1 MGMKGKKRRGASA
14 EASAVVDPLA
24 GTAAPENAIE
34 EGVDDEDHHLAAQCR
49 FDDDPVP
56 TAEEADLKTPADE
69 SHVAPGCPDAGAI
82 DLSEFQLRPI
92 GEDVSDRQKKYQVI
106 VDSAVMNEIHRHGK
120 SNTDVE
126 LCGVLIGNVY
136 QDGAAPYLLVDGSI
150 RGNAAVS
157 KGTQVTF
164 TSETWT
170 RIHEVLERE
179 YSDRRIVGW
188 YHTHPGFGIFL
199 SGMDLFIQDHFFN
212 APWQVAFVYD
222 PIGGDEGM
230 FVWRKGKSL
239 REPHLLTG
247 DARGA
252 RGGWLH
258 RGVDWIKHRFAS

>member
-1 MGMKGKKRRGASA
+1 MGMKGKSRR
-14 EASAVVDPLA
+14 EASSEASTVVDPLA
-24 GTAAPENAIE
+24 GTAAPEDVVE
-34 EGVDDEDHHLAAQCR
+34 EEAEDHDHHLAAQCR

-56 TAEEADLKTPADE
+56 ASEQADIEAPSDE
-69 SHVAPGCPDAGAI
+69 SHVAPGSPDADAI
-82 DLSEFQLRPI
+82 DLSEFPMRPI

-106 VDSAVMNEIHRHGK
+106 VDSAVMDEIHRHGK
-120 SNTDVE
+120 TNTDVE

-136 QDGAAPYLLVDGSI
+136 QDGAAPYLEIDGSI

-179 YSDRRIVGW
+179 YPDRRIVGW

-239 REPHLLTG
+239 REPHLISADG
-247 DARGA
+247 RSSK
-252 RGGWLH
+252 GGWLH

>member
-1 MGMKGKKRRGASA
+1 MGVKRKNRR
-14 EASAVVDPLA
+14 EASQQGSTVVDPLA
-24 GTAAPENAIE
+24 GTAAPEDAVE
-34 EGVDDEDHHLAAQCR
+34 EETGEADHHLAAQCR
-49 FDDDPVP
+49 FDDDPAHDAAKTDP
-56 TAEEADLKTPADE
+56 EAPADE
-69 SHVAPGCPDAGAI
+69 SHIAPGCPDADAI
-82 DLSEFQLRPI
+82 DLAEFPLRPI
-92 GEDVSDRQKKYQVI
+92 GEDVSDRQRKYQVI
-106 VDSAVMNEIHRHGK
+106 VDSAVMSEIHRHGK
-120 SNTDVE
+120 TNTDVE

-136 QDGAAPYLLVDGSI
+136 HDGTSPYLLVDASI

-170 RIHEVLERE
+170 RIHEELERD
-179 YSDRRIVGW
+179 YPDRRIVGW

-199 SGMDLFIQDHFFN
+199 SGMDLFIQEHFFN

-239 REPHLLTG
+239 REPHLMTG
-247 DARGA
+247 DAQSA

-258 RGVDWIKHRFAS
+258 RSVDWIKHRFAS